1 MPFTFKLSQRL
12 ARMKLPLAVAAAAF
26 AACEQPVRITDPTPP
41 NSSVVQVVIVP
52 DTVTLNPYQ
61 TRQFLAYGRTQA
73 GDSVAV
79 AVRWSASGGA
89 ITADGSY
96 SADTIAGD
104 YLVTATVQATSTAPT
119 AAASG
124 TTQVSGSSGVKN
136 RGLLAQVVETPSTT
150 SVSVGR
156 TAQFSAYGKTKNG
169 DSIAVSVTWS
179 STNPAVAAVSSSGLM
194 TGMAA
199 GSATIT
205 ATSQNR
211 SGTATATVTNL
222 PVASVTVSPTAAS
235 FAMGATNQLTAT
247 PKDSN
252 GTALSGRAVTW
263 ATSNPAGAAG
273 SASGLVTGAA
283 AGATTIT
290 ATSEGQSGTAAMTV
304 TNVPVA
310 SVTVSPAT
318 ASLMVGAT
326 TQLTATAKDLNGT
339 ALTGRTVTWATSNA
353 AVALVS
359 ASGLVTGVAAGA
371 ATITATS
378 EGESGTSA
386 VPPTNVPVASV
397 TTSPAAASLTGGAT

>member
-205 ATSQNR
+205 ATSQNK
-211 SGTATATVTNL
+211 SGTATA
-222 PVASVTVSPTAAS
+222 
-235 FAMGATNQLTAT
+235 
-247 PKDSN
+247 
-252 GTALSGRAVTW
+252 
-263 ATSNPAGAAG
+263 
-273 SASGLVTGAA
+273 
-283 AGATTIT
+283 
-290 ATSEGQSGTAAMTV
+290 TV

-326 TQLTATAKDLNGT
+326 TQLTATPKDLNGT

-378 EGESGTSA
+378 EGKSGTSA
-386 VPPTNVPVASV
+386 VTPTNVPVASV
-397 TTSPAAASLTGGAT
+397 TMSPAAASLTVGATTQLTATPKDSNRTALSGRAVTWATSNAAVAMVSASGSVPGVASSSATITATSEGQSGTAAMTVTNVPVASVTVSPTSASILVG

>member
-169 DSIAVSVTWS
+169 DSVAVSVTWS
-179 STNPAVAAVSSSGLM
+179 STTPASATTSPRGLM
-194 TGMAA
+194 TGRAA
-199 GSATIT
+199 GSATIP

-211 SGTATATVTNL
+211 SGTATA
-222 PVASVTVSPTAAS
+222 
-235 FAMGATNQLTAT
+235 
-247 PKDSN
+247 
-252 GTALSGRAVTW
+252 
-263 ATSNPAGAAG
+263 
-273 SASGLVTGAA
+273 
-283 AGATTIT
+283 I
-290 ATSEGQSGTAAMTV
+290 V

-318 ASLMVGAT
+318 GALTVGAT
-326 TQLTATAKDLNGT
+326 SQLTATPTDANGT
-339 ALTGRTVTWATSNA
+339 ALTGRAVTWATNNA
-353 AVALVS
+353 AVATVS
-359 ASGLVTGVAAGA
+359 ASGLVTGVAAGS
-371 ATITATS
+371 ATLTATS
-378 EGESGTSA
+378 EGQSGTS
-386 VPPTNVPVASV
+386 VLTVTNVPV
-397 TTSPAAASLTGGAT
+397 